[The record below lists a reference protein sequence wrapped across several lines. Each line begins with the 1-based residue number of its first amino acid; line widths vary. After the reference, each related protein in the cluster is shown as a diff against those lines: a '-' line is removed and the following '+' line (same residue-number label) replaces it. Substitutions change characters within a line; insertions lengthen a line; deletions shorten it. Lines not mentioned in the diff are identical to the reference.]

1 VVWGAGL
8 VVGRV
13 SVGVSVG
20 AGGQGRGE
28 KGGGCGG
35 DLLFISGRGKAD
47 RVEGEIVEG
56 LLWGKEER

>member
-1 VVWGAGL
+1 MVWGAGL
-8 VVGRV
+8 VRGV

-28 KGGGCGG
+28 KGGGGG
-35 DLLFISGRGKAD
+35 GEMLFVFGRGKAD

-56 LLWGKEER
+56 LLRGKEER